1 MKNKIVK
8 LCMMVMLAGSMAV
21 GSSAA
26 VWAEEGQTEA
36 AETVTNDASDTE
48 EAVDMEDLYGYWQIG
63 LYGYI
68 ITPDHQMYD
77 EYMNYIGS
85 FDITDE
91 KAVFDA
97 DTLSKDWLGDV
108 EDPEIILELLPM
120 DLNQFGVDYDAEQY
134 YVDNTDSMLK
144 ITILQKD
151 KNDPMSTEKAE
162 NVNYGVKSKQDYDNQ
177 KYLQAMLFGYTW
189 TTDNGTV
196 TITKDGSL
204 SLNDGEQTGTVNIY
218 EGPEVD
224 FKWEDAG
231 RVEYSVTET
240 DKDQIVLE
248 KMDGSG
254 QTLVLRDKVKLEEET
269 GAEISSESETEVQ
282 TKS

>member
-1 MKNKIVK
+1 MKNRIVK
-8 LCMMVMLAGSMAV
+8 LCMMAMITGSLAV
-21 GSSAA
+21 GGGAA
-26 VWAEEGQTEA
+26 VWAEEIQTEMA
-36 AETVTNDASDTE
+36 GAVTDNASDTE
-48 EAVDMEDLYGYWQIG
+48 ETTDMEKLYGYWQIG

-68 ITPDHQMYD
+68 FTPDHQMYD

-85 FDITDE
+85 FDIKDG

-120 DLNQFGVDYDAEQY
+120 DLGQFGVDYDADQY
-134 YVDNTDSMLK
+134 DIDDADSMLK

-151 KNDPMSTEKAE
+151 KNDPMSTEKTE
-162 NVNYGVKSKQDYDNQ
+162 MVNYGVKSRQDYDNQ
-177 KYLQAMLFGYTW
+177 KYLQVMLFGYTW

-196 TITKDGSL
+196 TIAKDGSL
-204 SLNDGEQTGTVNIY
+204 SLNDGEQTGTANIY

-231 RVEYSVTET
+231 RVEYSVAEA

-248 KMDGSG
+248 KMDDPG
-254 QTLVLRDKVKLEEET
+254 QKLVLRNKVKLEEEKSVDVST
-269 GAEISSESETEVQ
+269 ETEVQ
-282 TKS
+282 TES